1 MSPPPRKASLRSVPI
16 SPLRREKSKSGD
28 GFRLASFPEAR
39 DSATG
44 TAEVIRIVIVEDH
57 GVVRAGLKMLIESRS
72 GLSVVGEAA
81 NGPDGL
87 ALVTSEQPDI
97 VILDLD
103 LGGQSS
109 LDFLPQ
115 LALAAPAARVL
126 ILTGLTD
133 PWLFRE
139 ALCLGAAGLVLKDKA
154 ASDLLDAI
162 EMVYAGHALL
172 SGVTM
177 TSLLAESSAKPR
189 PSSPDAAPSLSVLS
203 PRERDVARLV
213 CDGLSNKEIARR
225 LFISGTTVHH
235 HLTSIFS
242 KLGVPNRFA
251 LIVAVSR
258 DGRPP
263 TPARPSSRS

>member
-1 MSPPPRKASLRSVPI
+1 MRTPPTKAGLRSVPI
-16 SPLRREKSKSGD
+16 TPVQGEKSKSGG
-28 GFRLASFPEAR
+28 GFRLASPSMSEAP
-39 DSATG
+39 DSP
-44 TAEVIRIVIVEDH
+44 TAADEVIRIVIVEDH
-57 GVVRAGLKMLIESRS
+57 GVVRAGLKMLMESRR

-87 ALVTSEQPDI
+87 ALVTSEQPDV

-115 LALAAPAARVL
+115 LAAAAPAARVL
-126 ILTGLTD
+126 VLTGLTD
-133 PWLFRE
+133 PWIFRE
-139 ALCLGAAGLVLKDKA
+139 ALRLGATGLVLKEKA

-162 EMVYAGHALL
+162 ELVHAGHALV

-177 TSLLAESSAKPR
+177 ASLLAESSTKPP
-189 PSSPDAAPSLSVLS
+189 PSGAGASRSLSVLS
-203 PRERDVARLV
+203 PREREVARLV
-213 CDGLSNKEIARR
+213 CEGLSNKEIARR
-225 LFISGTTVHH
+225 LFISETTVHH

-242 KLGVPNRFA
+242 KLQVTNRFA

-258 DGRPP
+258 A
-263 TPARPSSRS
+263 T